1 MPDPH
6 SKHCAELRKV
16 IHVDM
21 DAFFA
26 AVEQR
31 DHPELRG
38 QPVIVG
44 GDPAGRGVVATC
56 SYEARRF
63 GIHSA
68 MTAARARSLCP
79 RAIFLRPRM
88 DAYRETSRRV
98 MGILRCYTPLVEP
111 LSLDEA
117 FLDVTAATTDGVL
130 AVRIARE
137 IRARIERET
146 GLTASAGVSYNKL
159 LAKLAS
165 DWRKPNGLFV
175 VPPERGLAF
184 LAPLPVGKLHGVGP
198 ATVKKLSAMGVHTVL
213 DLRNASREILIAQ
226 FGKVGLWFYEVARGI
241 DRRPVQPS
249 RQRKSVGT
257 ERTFPENLADP
268 KVMLATL
275 QQMAGQ
281 VSDHLHTLGLAGRT
295 VSIKARFPDFATIT
309 RAHTDAQAIW
319 RTEAISACL
328 PGLFGQGHPCRTA
341 CARIRPVAGSDRE
354 RPGQCRGGSAGS
366 WPDEPAGGGRRFSEI
381 NHPTVLEGLVHFHHL
396 PMPQTGT
403 P

>member
-1 MPDPH
+1 MPDQR
-6 SKHCAELRKV
+6 SEKASDVRKI

-38 QPVIVG
+38 KPVIVG
-44 GDPAGRGVVATC
+44 GDPGDRGVVATC

-79 RAIFLRPRM
+79 QAIFLRPRM
-88 DAYRETSRRV
+88 EAYRDASRQV

-117 FLDVTAATTDGVL
+117 FLDVSAATADGVL
-130 AVRIARE
+130 AVQIARE

-165 DWRKPNGLFV
+165 DWRKPNGLLV
-175 VPPERGLAF
+175 VPPEHGLAF

-198 ATVKKLSAMGVHTVL
+198 ATVKKLSSMGIYTVL
-213 DLRNASREILIAQ
+213 DLRNASREALIAQ
-226 FGKVGLWFYEVARGI
+226 FGKTGLWFYEIARGI

-257 ERTFPENLADP
+257 ERTFPENLEDP

-275 QQMAGQ
+275 QQIAGQ
-281 VSDHLHTLGLAGRT
+281 VATRLQALGLAGRT
-295 VSIKARFPDFATIT
+295 VSIKARFPDFETVT
-309 RAHTDAQAIW
+309 RAHTDAQTIW
-319 RTEAISACL
+319 HTDALCL
-328 PGLFGQGHPCRTA
+328 FARPIGQGHPCRVA
-341 CARIRPVAGSDRE
+341 CARIRPVAGNDRE
-354 RPGQCRGGSAGS
+354 RPVQRRGGSAGR
-366 WPDEPAGGGRRFSEI
+366 WTDESSGRGRRPS
-381 NHPTVLEGLVHFHHL
+381 VK
-396 PMPQTGT
+396 
-403 P
+403 

>member
-1 MPDPH
+1 MPDQR
-6 SKHCAELRKV
+6 SEKASDVRKI

-79 RAIFLRPRM
+79 QAVFIRPRM
-88 DAYRETSRRV
+88 DAYREVSRQV
-98 MGILRCYTPLVEP
+98 MEILRGYTPLVEP

-117 FLDVTAATTDGVL
+117 FLDVTAATATADGVL
-130 AVRIARE
+130 AVQIARE
-137 IRARIERET
+137 IRVRIKQET

-165 DWRKPNGLFV
+165 DWRKPNGLLV
-175 VPPERGLAF
+175 IPPEHGLAF
-184 LAPLPVGKLHGVGP
+184 LAPLPVSKLHGVGP
-198 ATVKKLSAMGVHTVL
+198 ATVEKLTKIGIHTVL
-213 DLRNASREILIAQ
+213 DLRNMPREALIMQ
-226 FGKVGLWFYEVARGI
+226 FGKAGLWFYEMARGI
-241 DRRPVQPS
+241 DLRSVQPS
-249 RQRKSVGT
+249 RQRKSVGY
-257 ERTFPENLADP
+257 ERTFPENLGDR

-281 VSDHLHTLGLAGRT
+281 VSDRLHILGLAGRT
-295 VSIKARFPDFATIT
+295 VSLKARFPDFRTVT
-309 RAHTDAQAIW
+309 RAHTTALPTW
-319 RTEAISACL
+319 RAEAISSCL
-328 PGLFGQGHPCRTA
+328 PGLLA
-341 CARIRPVAGSDRE
+341 KAI
-354 RPGQCRGGSAGS
+354 
-366 WPDEPAGGGRRFSEI
+366 PAGLPVHASVRLLGV
-381 NHPTVLEGLVHFHHL
+381 TVSGLAKVNADPANAGQLNLLEEADHQRHDGEC
-396 PMPQTGT
+396 
-403 P
+403 

>member
-1 MPDPH
+1 MDSPVSNGQPCERLCEH
-6 SKHCAELRKV
+6 SGSQITNPYSKHCVELRKI

-44 GDPAGRGVVATC
+44 GDPGGRGVVATC

-79 RAIFLRPRM
+79 QAIFLRPRM
-88 DAYRETSRRV
+88 EAYREASRLV

-117 FLDVTAATTDGVL
+117 FLDATAATADGIL
-130 AVRIARE
+130 AVQIARE

-175 VPPERGLAF
+175 VPPERGLTF
-184 LAPLPVGKLHGVGP
+184 LAPLPVSKLHGVGP
-198 ATVKKLSAMGVHTVL
+198 ATVKKLSSMGIHTVL
-213 DLRNASREILIAQ
+213 DLRNMSREALIAQ
-226 FGKVGLWFYEVARGI
+226 FGKTGLWFYEIARGI
-241 DRRPVQPS
+241 DLRPVQPS

-257 ERTFPENLADP
+257 ERTFPKNLADP

-281 VSDHLHTLGLAGRT
+281 VAARLQVLGLAGRT
-295 VSIKARFPDFATIT
+295 VSIKARFPDFATVT

-319 RTEAISACL
+319 RTEAISALL
-328 PGLFGQGHPCRTA
+328 PGLLAKAIPTRL
-341 CARIRPVAGSDRE
+341 PVHASVRLLGV
-354 RPGQCRGGSAGS
+354 
-366 WPDEPAGGGRRFSEI
+366 
-381 NHPTVLEGLVHFHHL
+381 TVSGLVNVEAVPPEAGQMNL
-396 PMPQTGT
+396 LEEAVDLR
-403 P
+403 

>member
-1 MPDPH
+1 MDRPVSSGQPCERLCEH
-6 SKHCAELRKV
+6 SGSQITNPYSKHFVELRKI

-44 GDPAGRGVVATC
+44 GDPGGRGVVATC

-79 RAIFLRPRM
+79 QAIFLRPRM
-88 DAYRETSRRV
+88 EAYREASRLV

-117 FLDVTAATTDGVL
+117 FLDVSAATADGVL
-130 AVRIARE
+130 AVQIARE

-175 VPPERGLAF
+175 VPPERGLTF
-184 LAPLPVGKLHGVGP
+184 LAPLPVSKLHGVGP
-198 ATVKKLSAMGVHTVL
+198 ATVKKLSSMGIHTVL
-213 DLRNASREILIAQ
+213 DLRNTSREA
-226 FGKVGLWFYEVARGI
+226 
-241 DRRPVQPS
+241 
-249 RQRKSVGT
+249 
-257 ERTFPENLADP
+257 
-268 KVMLATL
+268 
-275 QQMAGQ
+275 
-281 VSDHLHTLGLAGRT
+281 
-295 VSIKARFPDFATIT
+295 
-309 RAHTDAQAIW
+309 
-319 RTEAISACL
+319 
-328 PGLFGQGHPCRTA
+328 
-341 CARIRPVAGSDRE
+341 
-354 RPGQCRGGSAGS
+354 
-366 WPDEPAGGGRRFSEI
+366 
-381 NHPTVLEGLVHFHHL
+381 
-396 PMPQTGT
+396 
-403 P
+403 

>member
-1 MPDPH
+1 MPDTH
-6 SKHCAELRKV
+6 SERGAELRKI

-38 QPVIVG
+38 HPVVVG
-44 GDPAGRGVVATC
+44 GDPASRGVVATC

-79 RAIFLRPRM
+79 QAIFLRPRM
-88 DAYRETSRRV
+88 EAYREASRQV

-117 FLDVTAATTDGVL
+117 FLDVTAATDGVL
-130 AVRIARE
+130 AVQIARE

-198 ATVKKLSAMGVHTVL
+198 ATVKKLSSMGIHTVL
-213 DLRNASREILIAQ
+213 DLRNVSREALIAQ
-226 FGKVGLWFYEVARGI
+226 FGKAGLWFYEAARGI
-241 DRRPVQPS
+241 DRRPVQTS

-257 ERTFPENLADP
+257 ECTFPENLEDP

-281 VSDHLHTLGLAGRT
+281 VSARLQALGLAGRT
-295 VSIKARFPDFATIT
+295 VSIKARFPNFETVT

-319 RTEAISACL
+319 RTEAISAFL
-328 PGLFGQGHPCRTA
+328 PGLLA
-341 CARIRPVAGSDRE
+341 KAI
-354 RPGQCRGGSAGS
+354 
-366 WPDEPAGGGRRFSEI
+366 PAGLPVRASVRLLGV
-381 NHPTVLEGLVHFHHL
+381 TVCGLSSVEVVPPDAGQMNLLEEAVDLR
-396 PMPQTGT
+396 
-403 P
+403 

>member
-6 SKHCAELRKV
+6 SEHGAKLRKI

-31 DHPELRG
+31 DQPELRG

-44 GDPAGRGVVATC
+44 GDPGDPGGRGVVATC

-79 RAIFLRPRM
+79 QAIFLRPRM
-88 DAYRETSRRV
+88 EAYREVSRQV

-117 FLDVTAATTDGVL
+117 FLDVSAATADGVL
-130 AVRIARE
+130 AVQIARE

-175 VPPERGLAF
+175 VPPEHGLAF
-184 LAPLPVGKLHGVGP
+184 LAPLSVGKLHGVGP
-198 ATVKKLSAMGVHTVL
+198 ATVKKLLSMEIHTVL
-213 DLRNASREILIAQ
+213 DLRNASREALIAQ
-226 FGKVGLWFYEVARGI
+226 FGKAGLWFYEIARGI

-249 RQRKSVGT
+249 HQRKSVGT
-257 ERTFPENLADP
+257 ERTFPKNLADP
-268 KVMLATL
+268 QVMLATL

-281 VSDHLHTLGLAGRT
+281 VSARLQALGLAGRT
-295 VSIKARFPDFATIT
+295 VSIKARFPDFATVT
-309 RAHTDAQAIW
+309 RAHTDAQTIW

-328 PGLFGQGHPCRTA
+328 PGLLA
-341 CARIRPVAGSDRE
+341 KAI
-354 RPGQCRGGSAGS
+354 
-366 WPDEPAGGGRRFSEI
+366 PAGLPVHASVRLLGVAVS
-381 NHPTVLEGLVHFHHL
+381 GLVNVEAV
-396 PMPQTGT
+396 PPDTGQMNLLEDAVDLR
-403 P
+403 

>member
-117 FLDVTAATTDGVL
+117 FLDVTAATADGVL
-130 AVRIARE
+130 AVRIARD

-213 DLRNASREILIAQ
+213 DLRNASREVLIAQ

-257 ERTFPENLADP
+257 ERTFPENLGDR
-268 KVMLATL
+268 KVILATL

-281 VSDHLHTLGLAGRT
+281 VAARLHALKLAGRT
-295 VSIKARFPDFATIT
+295 VGIKARFPNFRTVT

-328 PGLFGQGHPCRTA
+328 PGLLAKAIPTGLPVHASVRLLGVTVSGLTSVEAIPADAGQM
-341 CARIRPVAGSDRE
+341 
-354 RPGQCRGGSAGS
+354 
-366 WPDEPAGGGRRFSEI
+366 
-381 NHPTVLEGLVHFHHL
+381 NLLEEVIDLR
-396 PMPQTGT
+396 
-403 P
+403 

>member
-6 SKHCAELRKV
+6 SEHGAELRKI

-79 RAIFLRPRM
+79 QAVFVRPRM
-88 DAYRETSRRV
+88 DAYREASRQV

-117 FLDVTAATTDGVL
+117 FLDVTAATADGVL

-328 PGLFGQGHPCRTA
+328 PGLLTKA
-341 CARIRPVAGSDRE
+341 I
-354 RPGQCRGGSAGS
+354 
-366 WPDEPAGGGRRFSEI
+366 PAGLPVHASVRLLGV
-381 NHPTVLEGLVHFHHL
+381 TVSGLVNVEAVPPEAGQMNLLEEVVDFL
-396 PMPQTGT
+396 R
-403 P
+403 

>member
-6 SKHCAELRKV
+6 SEHGVELRKI

-79 RAIFLRPRM
+79 QAVFVRPRM
-88 DAYRETSRRV
+88 DAYREASRQV

-117 FLDVTAATTDGVL
+117 FLDVTAATADGIL
-130 AVRIARE
+130 AVQIARE

-175 VPPERGLAF
+175 VPPEHGLAF

-198 ATVKKLSAMGVHTVL
+198 ATVKKLSMMRIQTTR
-213 DLRNASREILIAQ
+213 DLRGVPQETLVAQ
-226 FGKVGLWFYEVARGI
+226 FGKAGLWFYEVARGI
-241 DRRPVQPS
+241 DMRPVQPS

-257 ERTFPENLADP
+257 ERTFPENLGDR
-268 KVMLATL
+268 KIILATL

-281 VSDHLHTLGLAGRT
+281 VSARLQALGLAGRT
-295 VSIKARFPDFATIT
+295 VSIKARFPDFETVT
-309 RAHTDAQAIW
+309 RAHTNAQTIW
-319 RTEAISACL
+319 RAEAISAFL
-328 PGLFGQGHPCRTA
+328 PGLLAKAIPDDLPVHASVRLLGVTVSGLTSVDVGPTDAGQM
-341 CARIRPVAGSDRE
+341 
-354 RPGQCRGGSAGS
+354 
-366 WPDEPAGGGRRFSEI
+366 
-381 NHPTVLEGLVHFHHL
+381 NLLEEVIDLR
-396 PMPQTGT
+396 
-403 P
+403 